1 MWQYYHARKSSEE
14 TPLEY
19 LYRLNV
25 AGMRARLKIKDG
37 DVKARIEHVEHF
49 IETLDD
55 PDLADQLTL
64 LRLADAIQLEDVLR
78 ARERAKSRQKHST
91 VSSKYRPKSY
101 APSSPTFPTCAE
113 RAIQIAD
120 ARSDPEDSRSE
131 GELPGE
137 SRGYWKHHVPDKHFK
152 QAKANSKINN
162 VRVVALL
169 DTGSEVSII
178 DATFVRKVGFCI
190 DTSQSQECL
199 GIGEKLYIATGRT
212 RIKHTLAG
220 SLVYLYDV
228 WVGDD
233 LPPDYQVII
242 GMDFMVPAGIRL
254 DLGDGSM
261 CLPDEIRV
269 NLRGRRRIFSDK
281 VRPVYVGEHLTLEVA
296 EAMEL
301 ALQIRGSDKEKLW
314 LTRGERWVPTIVKCP
329 GKLRYLHVTNL
340 GDEALI
346 LQRDMKIGLWLAGD
360 RVPRQP
366 GFVSVGPRRYAEWQ
380 TLAWEATTDAA
391 IAAPPAL
398 PAPGPVS
405 AVDRV
410 EYAMPRRIVMRPK
423 RFGDAPPEEEPRG
436 GRGCRRIAP

>member
-1 MWQYYHARKSSEE
+1 
-14 TPLEY
+14 
-19 LYRLNV
+19 
-25 AGMRARLKIKDG
+25 
-37 DVKARIEHVEHF
+37 
-49 IETLDD
+49 
-55 PDLADQLTL
+55 
-64 LRLADAIQLEDVLR
+64 
-78 ARERAKSRQKHST
+78 
-91 VSSKYRPKSY
+91 
-101 APSSPTFPTCAE
+101 
-113 RAIQIAD
+113 
-120 ARSDPEDSRSE
+120 
-131 GELPGE
+131 E

-162 VRVVALL
+162 VRAVALL

-178 DATFVRKVGFCI
+178 DATFARKVGCCI

-212 RIKHTLAG
+212 RIKLTLAG

-233 LPPDYQVII
+233 LPPDYQVIL

-296 EAMEL
+296 ESMEL
-301 ALQIRGSDKEKLW
+301 PLQIRGSDKEKLW
-314 LTRGERWVPTIVKCP
+314 LARGERWVPTIVKGP

-340 GDEALI
+340 SDKTLI

-366 GFVSVGPRRYAEWQ
+366 GFVSVGSRRYAEWQ

-398 PAPGPVS
+398 PAPGPVC

-410 EYAMPRRIVMRPK
+410 EYAMPRRILMRPK
-423 RFGDAPPEEEPRG
+423 RFGDAPPEDESQGRSRMSTDCTLNAGQRQDDETSDIRSECNHAPSHAHVTTETHTDLTEGRNSAVASEGLNGTPTTRDGSSDAPSNSGPNEVRHAQFRG
-436 GRGCRRIAP
+436 LGPGTDPPPDTAVAARVSSI

>member
-1 MWQYYHARKSSEE
+1 M
-14 TPLEY
+14 
-19 LYRLNV
+19 
-25 AGMRARLKIKDG
+25 
-37 DVKARIEHVEHF
+37 
-49 IETLDD
+49 TLD
-55 PDLADQLTL
+55 LQ
-64 LRLADAIQLEDVLR
+64 
-78 ARERAKSRQKHST
+78 
-91 VSSKYRPKSY
+91 
-101 APSSPTFPTCAE
+101 
-113 RAIQIAD
+113 
-120 ARSDPEDSRSE
+120 
-131 GELPGE
+131 PGE

-162 VRVVALL
+162 VRAVALL

-212 RIKHTLAG
+212 RIKLTLAG

-296 EAMEL
+296 AAMEL

-346 LQRDMKIGLWLAGD
+346 LQRDMKIGMWLAGD

-366 GFVSVGPRRYAEWQ
+366 GFVSVGSRRYAEWQ

-398 PAPGPVS
+398 PAPGPVC

-410 EYAMPRRIVMRPK
+410 EYAMPRRIVMRTK